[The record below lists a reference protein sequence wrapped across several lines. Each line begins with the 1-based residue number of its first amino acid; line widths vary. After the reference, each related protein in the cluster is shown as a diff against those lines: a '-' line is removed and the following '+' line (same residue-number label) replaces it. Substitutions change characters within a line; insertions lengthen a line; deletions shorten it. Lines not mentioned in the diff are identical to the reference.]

1 MDDIERRLWL
11 RENGQA
17 PAPAPRP
24 EGGERSGR
32 EDRGRDNGNRRGGRG
47 RRN

>member
-24 EGGERSGR
+24 EGGER
-32 EDRGRDNGNRRGGRG
+32 RGRDNGNRRGGRD